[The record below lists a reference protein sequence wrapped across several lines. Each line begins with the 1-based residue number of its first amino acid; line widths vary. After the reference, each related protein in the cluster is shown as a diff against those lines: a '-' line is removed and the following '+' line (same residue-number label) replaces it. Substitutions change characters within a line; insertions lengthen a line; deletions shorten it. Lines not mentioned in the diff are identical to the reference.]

1 MLLPLVKQAIIKLTR
16 DGAVEARYPAAWH
29 PIKSLSSFTPDTK
42 PILGTGLFDVYFLKK
57 WMSKLFVAVNI
68 TKLPRSRSAHE
79 TDLGYACEE
88 NFRLG

>member
-57 WMSKLFVAVNI
+57 
-68 TKLPRSRSAHE
+68 
-79 TDLGYACEE
+79 
-88 NFRLG
+88 